1 MRCCPALLWI
11 GLPTHPRKERPIAT
25 PRFEKILVHSTHMP
39 DLAKFL
45 RRHGLHLQPVN
56 DVRDGPALVLT
67 VTPHGARTIRERQD
81 DTNGPR

>member
-1 MRCCPALLWI
+1 
-11 GLPTHPRKERPIAT
+11 
-25 PRFEKILVHSTHMP
+25 MP
-39 DLAKFL
+39 DLAEFL